1 MKKLLLM
8 GMVLVGALATDG
20 FAKSRAPHDVARELV
35 KAADVVA
42 ATYRR
47 SGMTGLIVETQTCYE
62 KAKESPFYCIYLD
75 LASRFIDQTFVAAM
89 HYPPTEFFADEPSEV
104 RIGATLR
111 RARIG
116 GKEADEYLK
125 MLVPAIDQ
133 LVAEKLLRKQ

>member
-1 MKKLLLM
+1 MKKLLLV

-75 LASRFIDQTFVAAM
+75 LASRFIDRAFVATM
-89 HYPPTEFFADEPSEV
+89 HYPPTEFFADAPSEA
-104 RIGATLR
+104 RIGAALR
-111 RARIG
+111 RTRIG
-116 GKEADEYLK
+116 EKEAGEYLQ
-125 MLVPAIDQ
+125 MLVPVIDR
-133 LVAEKLLRKQ
+133 LVAEKLLGKR

>member
-1 MKKLLLM
+1 MKELLLI
-8 GMVLVGALATDG
+8 GMVLVSALATDG

-75 LASRFIDQTFVAAM
+75 LASGFIDQVFVAAM
-89 HYPPTEFFADEPSEV
+89 HYPPTEFFADAPSEM